1 MTNTIFYFT
10 GTGNCLMVAK
20 SIAAGLGDARAVPI
34 SRAVRGSVDTG
45 GDIVGLVFPVYWGGL
60 PLIVRKFL
68 PLLEHSQ
75 ESYLFAVATH
85 AGGPGKVLSQLQAEL
100 KALGLELSAG
110 YRLSMPSNYVISYDA
125 PDEDDIKKDL
135 EQADRIIAD
144 IIETV
149 RERKMYRP
157 STDFPKYERPN
168 SAYERFIAGV
178 NSLDAHYEVEESCT
192 GCGDCA
198 RVCPVANIVLRKGRP
213 TWLHHC
219 EQCLACIN
227 WCPVKA
233 IQYGSGTSSR
243 GRYTNPRVSI
253 DDVARPHP

>member
-1 MTNTIFYFT
+1 M
-10 GTGNCLMVAK
+10 
-20 SIAAGLGDARAVPI
+20 
-34 SRAVRGSVDTG
+34 
-45 GDIVGLVFPVYWGGL
+45 
-60 PLIVRKFL
+60 
-68 PLLEHSQ
+68 
-75 ESYLFAVATH
+75 
-85 AGGPGKVLSQLQAEL
+85 LSQLQSEL
-100 KALGLELSAG
+100 KVFGLELSAG

-125 PDEDDIKKDL
+125 PEEDDIKKDL
-135 EQADRIIAD
+135 AQADRIIAD
-144 IIETV
+144 IVETV
-149 RERKMYRP
+149 RDRTVYRP

-178 NSLDAHYEVEESCT
+178 NSLDGHYEVEESCT
-192 GCGDCA
+192 GCGDCV